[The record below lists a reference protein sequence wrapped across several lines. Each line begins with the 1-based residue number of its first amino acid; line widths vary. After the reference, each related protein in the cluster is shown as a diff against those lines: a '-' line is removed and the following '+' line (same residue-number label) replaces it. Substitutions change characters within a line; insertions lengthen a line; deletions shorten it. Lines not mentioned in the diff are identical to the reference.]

1 MILEE
6 SMEKKVAVVGLGYVG
21 LPLAL
26 TYVLGGFQVAGV
38 DVDAQR
44 IEAIRSA
51 SLGMRED
58 FDGVPVNDVLRKC
71 LAAGNLVVTSAFAEL
86 PGDIHT
92 YIITVGIPI
101 DDDWNL
107 DMSMLRSAC
116 LSLGGLLKRGD
127 LVICR
132 STVPVGTTRGLV
144 MSALE
149 EASGLK
155 AGVDFDLAYSSER
168 IAEGRAYDEFRTMP
182 LVVGGINSNSL
193 ERAAEVLGAIN
204 TKPVFKASSIELVEA
219 AKMFEN
225 AQRDVNIAV
234 ANQVARF
241 ANRFG
246 IPAWELIDAC
256 NTHTRV
262 KILAPGIGVG
272 GHCIPY
278 ASPYLFGSLTD
289 AGERD
294 ELLPTFVSAREANAA
309 QPAYIAGRMAQ
320 ALHGTSGRRV
330 LFVGIAM
337 KDYSDDVTVSPA
349 VALARTLE
357 EAGAVVHVLDA
368 VADVPARF
376 DRETDLSAAVRWAE
390 AVVLPIRQSGVDYDM
405 LRRLVLGVEGRLCVC
420 DFRGIFRDDPAFTGQ
435 PWYMHL

>member
-1 MILEE
+1 
-6 SMEKKVAVVGLGYVG
+6 MEKKLAVVGLGYVG

-26 TYVLGGFQVAGV
+26 TYVLGGFQVAGIDV
-38 DVDAQR
+38 DVHRVQ
-44 IEAIRSA
+44 AIRSA

-71 LAAGNLVVTSAFAEL
+71 LADGNLVVTSMFSSL
-86 PGDIHT
+86 PRDIET

-101 DDDWNL
+101 DDDWSL
-107 DMSMLRSAC
+107 DMSMLASAC
-116 LSLGGLLKRGD
+116 RSLGQLLKRGD

-144 MSALE
+144 MPALE

-168 IAEGRAYDEFRTMP
+168 IAEGRAYEEFRTMP
-182 LVVGGINSNSL
+182 LVVGGINSHSL

-241 ANRFG
+241 ANRFD

-256 NTHTRV
+256 NTHSRV

-278 ASPYLFGSLTD
+278 ASPYLFGSLAD
-289 AGERD
+289 VAERE
-294 ELLPTFVSAREANAA
+294 ELLPTFVSARQANAA

-349 VALARTLE
+349 VVLARTLKDM
-357 EAGAVVHVLDA
+357 GAVVHVLDDI
-368 VADVPARF
+368 ADIPAGF
-376 DRETDLSAAVRWAE
+376 DRETDLRAAVRWAQ
-390 AVVLPIRQSGVDYDM
+390 AAVLPIRQSGVDYEM
-405 LRRLVLGVEGRLCVC
+405 LRELVLEAQGGLCVC
-420 DFRGIFRDDPAFTGQ
+420 DFRGIFRDDPGFAGQ
-435 PWYMHL
+435 PWYMRL

>member
-1 MILEE
+1 
-6 SMEKKVAVVGLGYVG
+6 MEKKVAVVGLGYVG

-71 LAAGNLVVTSAFAEL
+71 LAEGNLMVTSVFASL
-86 PGDIHT
+86 PRDIDT

-101 DDDWNL
+101 DDNWNL
-107 DMSMLRSAC
+107 DMSMLASAC
-116 LSLGGLLKRGD
+116 QSLGRQLKQGD

-168 IAEGRAYDEFRTMP
+168 IAEGRAYEEFRTMP
-182 LVVGGINSNSL
+182 LVVGGINTRSL

-241 ANRFG
+241 ANRFD

-278 ASPYLFGSLTD
+278 ASPYLFGSLSD
-289 AGERD
+289 PAERD

-349 VALARTLE
+349 AVLARTLKDM
-357 EAGAVVHVLDA
+357 GSVVHVLDDIA
-368 VADVPARF
+368 EVPPGF
-376 DRETDLSAAVRWAE
+376 DRETDLRGAAAWAE
-390 AVVLPIRQSGVDYDM
+390 AIVLPIRQSGVNYDT
-405 LRRLVLGVEGRLCVC
+405 LRELLLETPGRLCVC
-420 DFRGIFRDDPAFTGQ
+420 DFRGIFRDDPDFAGQ
-435 PWYMHL
+435 PWYMRL